1 MDKLDFEIRHL
12 DAMYAQE
19 SKRESSMSSPSIT
32 VPIMWNNE
40 LTPYFHLD
48 LAAAVSAAT
57 DSLSPL
63 QEPST
68 A

>member
-1 MDKLDFEIRHL
+1 
-12 DAMYAQE
+12 MYAQE
-19 SKRESSMSSPSIT
+19 SKQESSMSSPSIT

-63 QEPST
+63 QEPS
-68 A
+68 AA